1 MTVNSQKYFNM
12 VNNIQDNSGELA
24 ISLNK
29 VGVAYQQRSGLLRR
43 SSYWAIKDVSF
54 DLRHGETLG
63 VIGRNGV
70 GKSTLLRLLAGII
83 EPDRGEVLNYGVTA
97 SLLSL
102 QVGFVQYLT
111 GRENAILSGMM
122 LGLAKEEVLAK
133 MDDIRN
139 YADLG
144 DFFEQPV
151 HVYSSGM
158 RARLGMSVAVYAN
171 PDVVLLDEVLGVGD
185 TQFREKS
192 TATIHEMCRSDHSV
206 VLVSHQPAMHKKLC
220 DKLVW
225 IEDGCVRKTGDV
237 DSVLDEYMQFF
248 EKMRS

>member
-1 MTVNSQKYFNM
+1 M
-12 VNNIQDNSGELA
+12 NNHESTNEGRLA
-24 ISLNK
+24 ISLKN
-29 VGVAYQQRSGLLRR
+29 VAVAYSQKSGLFRR
-43 SSYWAIKDVSF
+43 KDYWAIKDVSF
-54 DLRHGETLG
+54 DLFHGETLG

-83 EPDRGEVLNYGVTA
+83 DPDKGEVLNYGVVA

-122 LGLAKEEVLAK
+122 LGLAKQQVL
-133 MDDIRN
+133 MNMNDIRD

-144 DFFEQPV
+144 EFFDQPV

-185 TQFREKS
+185 VEFREKS
-192 TATIHEMCRSDHSV
+192 AATIHEMCQSNRSV

-220 DKLVW
+220 DRLIW

-237 DSVLDEYMQFF
+237 DSVLSEYMHYF
-248 EKMRS
+248 EKTRS